1 MKVIIVDDHPLVR
14 VGVRAVL
21 QKSDL
26 NVEIDGEA
34 SSAAELFKLLNSKL
48 PDILLLDI
56 TLADRNGIDILHD
69 LKKMYP
75 NLHVLILSMHPE
87 KHFALRALKAG
98 ASGYLNKKSVHYEL
112 VKAIRTIVQ
121 QKKRYINAEVGEE
134 LAAELS
140 GETESLPHKKLSDR
154 EYQVLSLIAKGEK
167 VSEIAEILSLSVQTI
182 HSYRNRIKDKMK
194 MSNNAELIRY
204 AIKNQLVE

>member
-194 MSNNAELIRY
+194 MSTNAELIRY